1 MRFHA
6 LAFAAVV
13 LIVMAGCNKPSQ
25 DAITTVLP
33 DQLERTWIGPD
44 FYANRFMDWRIND
57 GRIECLE
64 GRSEKPMR
72 TLHLLTRALSEKP
85 GSVSMSVRT
94 GPLVPYDSA
103 HTNTWTGFLLGAGGA
118 HVDYRISSLTHHW
131 PGDDGG
137 LIVGLDGT
145 GAIVVRDN
153 TNPDA
158 PKGPASSITVD
169 AWPLIEPDSTN
180 VMGVPTTDIRLALQA
195 EPDGAAYMLH
205 VTAQDAKTGAPI
217 SSARYSGIPVEQLT
231 GNVALVSHNS
241 PRMEGPGYWFTEWD
255 LDGTKVERH
264 DDRAFGPIMGTQ
276 YTVSG
281 DVLKM
286 TAQLAQLGASDTR
299 SAHLEIN
306 RNNSWERVAS
316 GELIDHSF
324 TVPFRVEN
332 WIDTKD
338 VPYRVTYEL
347 RSKGGATTPHSFSG
361 VIRQPRLEDEEF
373 VLASLN
379 CQNMSR
385 GRNLVWNHSAIWYP
399 HTELSAAVAKHDPDL
414 LFFAGDQIYES
425 GLAGIIRKP
434 VDKAILDYQYHWLRF
449 VWAFRDLMRDRP
461 TVTLPDDHD
470 VYHGNIWGDGGKRA
484 FGELRPMSDH
494 GGYIMDP
501 KFVNAVHE
509 TQVSHLPDPYD
520 PTPIEQDISVYYT
533 ALNYGGIS
541 FAIVADR
548 MWKSTPR
555 LVLPEADVWNGWPKN
570 PDFDA
575 TAITEANLLGP
586 RQLAFLEDWAHDWA
600 GGTWMKVMLSQTL
613 FSNLATLPAGAND
626 DRVVPRMRFADPDE
640 YIADDHLGIDMDSNG
655 WPQAGRN
662 RALRI
667 IRKGFAFHIGGDQH
681 LGSFVRYG
689 IDAFNDGPNAFIS
702 PAIANIWPRRWF
714 PPTPGANRKPGAP
727 PYTGEHLDGFG
738 NRITVY
744 AVANPVRSGREP
756 EELYDR
762 VPGYGIIRFRADD
775 RTITSEAWPRWVDPS
790 DPDPMLYPGWP
801 VTVDQ
806 RDNYGRK
813 AAGYLPTLVVE
824 GMANPVVRV
833 IEEASGE
840 VLYTLRM
847 NGSAFVPKVFDAAA
861 TYTVRIG
868 EPGTDK
874 MQELPGLMIGG
885 ESLDSL
891 TIVF

>member
-1 MRFHA
+1 MKFHVLA
-6 LAFAAVV
+6 LASVAV
-13 LIVMAGCNKPSQ
+13 IVMAGCNKPSQ
-25 DAITTVLP
+25 DTITAALP
-33 DQLERTWIGPD
+33 DQLERTWIGPE
-44 FYANRFMDWRIND
+44 FYANRFMDWRIID

-72 TLHLLTRALSEKP
+72 TLHLLTRTLSEEP
-85 GSVSMSVRT
+85 GAVSMSVRT
-94 GPLVPYDSA
+94 GPLAPDDSA

-131 PGDDGG
+131 PGEDGG

-153 TNPDA
+153 TSPDA
-158 PKGPASSITVD
+158 PKGPASNITVD
-169 AWPLIEPDSTN
+169 AWPVIEPDSTN
-180 VMGVPTTDIRLALQA
+180 VTGAPATDVRLALQA
-195 EPDGAAYMLH
+195 EPDGTTYRLH
-205 VTAQDAKTGAPI
+205 VTAQDANTGAPLGSAHY
-217 SSARYSGIPVEQLT
+217 SSIPAEQLT

-241 PRMEGPGYWFTEWD
+241 PRMEGPGYWFTEWE
-255 LDGTKVERH
+255 LDGAKVEQH
-264 DDRAFGPIMGTQ
+264 DGRAFGPIMGTQ

-281 DVLKM
+281 GVLKM
-286 TAQLAQLGASDTR
+286 TAQLGQLGASDTR
-299 SAHLEIN
+299 TAHLEVN
-306 RNNSWERVAS
+306 QNDSWARVAT
-316 GELIDHSF
+316 GQLMDHSF

-332 WIDTKD
+332 WVHTED

-347 RSKGGATTPHSFSG
+347 RSNGGTTTPHSFSG
-361 VIRQPRLEDEEF
+361 VIRHPRLENGEF

-379 CQNMSR
+379 CQNMSK
-385 GRNLVWNHSAIWYP
+385 GRDLVWNHNAIWYP
-399 HTELSAAVAKHDPDL
+399 HAELSAAVAKHDPDL
-414 LFFAGDQIYES
+414 MFFAGDQIYES
-425 GLAGIIRKP
+425 GLAGIIRDP
-434 VDKAILDYQYHWLRF
+434 VDKALLDYQYHWLRF

-484 FGELRPMSDH
+484 FGDLRPMSDH
-494 GGYIMDP
+494 GGYMMDP

-509 TQVSHLPDPYD
+509 TQVAHLPDPYD

-533 ALNYGGIS
+533 TLNYGGIS

-555 LVLPEADVWNGWPKN
+555 LVLPEADIWNGWPKN
-570 PDFDA
+570 PDYDP
-575 TAITEANLLGP
+575 TMITEANLLGP
-586 RQLAFLEDWAHDWA
+586 RQLSFLEDWAHDWT
-600 GGTWMKVMLSQTL
+600 GETWMKVMLSQTL

-626 DRVVPRMRFADPDE
+626 DRVVPRMRFADPGE
-640 YIADDHLGIDMDSNG
+640 YIADDHLGVDMDSNG

-662 RALRI
+662 RALRT
-667 IRKGFAFHIGGDQH
+667 IRKGFAFHVGGDQH

-714 PPTPGANRKPGAP
+714 PPMPGANRKPGAP
-727 PYTGEHLDGFG
+727 PFTGEHLDGFG
-738 NRITVY
+738 NRMTVH

-756 EELYDR
+756 EALYDR

-801 VTVDQ
+801 VTVNQ
-806 RDNYGRK
+806 EDNYGRE

-824 GMANPVVRV
+824 GMANPVIRV

-840 VLYTLRM
+840 ALYTLRI
-847 NGSAFVPKVFDAAA
+847 NGSTFVPKVFDAAA

-874 MQELPGLMIGG
+874 MQDLPGLMAVDAA
-885 ESLDSL
+885 SDSL
-891 TIVF
+891 TIAF